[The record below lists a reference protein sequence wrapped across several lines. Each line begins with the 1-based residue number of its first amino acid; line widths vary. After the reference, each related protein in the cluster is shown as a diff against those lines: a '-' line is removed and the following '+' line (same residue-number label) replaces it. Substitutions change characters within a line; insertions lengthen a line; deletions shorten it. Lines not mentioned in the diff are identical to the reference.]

1 MGEKVEIINTFWENF
16 LLKIDRDK
24 DNKYTDCF
32 HFELTEKW
40 ANELLRLVLIGQK
53 QATSSSLLAYQVVGD
68 RIPQLGDL
76 SIVTDWQ
83 GIPKCVIET
92 TNVMIIPF
100 KDITFDICK
109 LEGEDDNLESWR
121 KGHINFF
128 SREGKELGYTFT
140 EDMPVVFENFKMI
153 FSE

>member
-1 MGEKVEIINTFWENF
+1 M
-16 LLKIDRDK
+16 LKIDRDK

>member
-1 MGEKVEIINTFWENF
+1 MGEKAEIINTFWENF
-16 LLKIDRDK
+16 LLKTNRDK
-24 DNKYTDCF
+24 DIKYIDSF
-32 HFELTEKW
+32 HFELTERW

-53 QATSSSLLAYQVVGD
+53 QATSSSLLAYQIGGD
-68 RIPQLGDL
+68 RIPQVGDL
-76 SIVTDWQ
+76 SIVTDWEV
-83 GIPKCVIET
+83 IPKCVIET

-100 KDITFDICK
+100 KEITFDICK

-121 KGHINFF
+121 EGHINFF

-140 EDMPVVFENFKMI
+140 EDMPVIFENFKMV